1 MPKVKILM
9 IIPTLGSGGAERV
22 MVNLLNHLDREKFEP
37 TLYLEQIEGEYLSAL
52 KDDIEVVSAGE
63 RRGVIRLLFL
73 RGLIRRLRPQIVF
86 IMMLS
91 AAVIS
96 ARLARIG
103 AKTVIRETES
113 RPPEQVRQNGLI
125 RWLNRTGIRAADCYI
140 APAEAAK
147 RYLVD
152 RYRLLPEDIHV
163 INNPVDI
170 AKIQNLA
177 QAPQDFDSEEFNL
190 LSVGRLTHQKG
201 YDLLIEGLARIQEI
215 PWRLRILGKG
225 KDEPMLR
232 RLAADRGISGRVE
245 FLGLQTNPYSFMAS
259 SDLLV
264 LSSRWEGLPN
274 VVLEG
279 MASGVPVLATRCP
292 TGPEEIITPG
302 LDGELCEIDSASLAA
317 AIEKL
322 FADRENLEKL
332 SAAAAAR
339 IRHFDLPKI
348 IKQYEKYFLG
358 QCEAG

>member
-1 MPKVKILM
+1 
-9 IIPTLGSGGAERV
+9 
-22 MVNLLNHLDREKFEP
+22 
-37 TLYLEQIEGEYLSAL
+37 
-52 KDDIEVVSAGE
+52 
-63 RRGVIRLLFL
+63 
-73 RGLIRRLRPQIVF
+73 
-86 IMMLS
+86 
-91 AAVIS
+91 
-96 ARLARIG
+96 
-103 AKTVIRETES
+103 
-113 RPPEQVRQNGLI
+113 
-125 RWLNRTGIRAADCYI
+125 
-140 APAEAAK
+140 
-147 RYLVD
+147 
-152 RYRLLPEDIHV
+152 
-163 INNPVDI
+163 
-170 AKIQNLA
+170 
-177 QAPQDFDSEEFNL
+177 
-190 LSVGRLTHQKG
+190 
-201 YDLLIEGLARIQEI
+201 
-215 PWRLRILGKG
+215 
-225 KDEPMLR
+225 MLR

-322 FADRENLEKL
+322 FADRENLGKI